1 MIEQIKAMKLEDM
14 AETAREIVEEGKDTD
29 PDPDYNN
36 NSKEFDARQLK
47 KLRKKLVIPR
57 SKRYQNAKMRG
68 FKKELANLYDN
79 C

>member
-14 AETAREIVEEGKDTD
+14 AETARAIVEDGHDEDNTHE
-29 PDPDYNN
+29 P
-36 NSKEFDARQLK
+36 AAQQLK
-47 KLRKKLVIPR
+47 RKPIIPLNKKFR
-57 SKRYQNAKMRG
+57 MAKMKG